1 MHGRLVGALAITAI
15 VTAIVTMVVWAQ
27 PAYAQTYPNKPVRL
41 LIAFPAGGSIDTL
54 GRILG
59 ARLSEE
65 WGQNVVVENRPG
77 AGGNLGAAAAA
88 QAVPDGYTLHLGAQ
102 TLAVNVT
109 IAPHQGFDPLRDLDP
124 IMLVATA
131 QDVLMVAPNASYR
144 TVQDLIADASA
155 RPDTLTYGSL
165 GPGSSAHLATVL
177 FAQVAGIKLR
187 HVPYPTGMSQA
198 VTDIMAGRISLW
210 LATLGGALGNVQ
222 AGNVRALAV
231 SGHARSPALP
241 EVPTFKEQG
250 VATEEESSWFAFFAP
265 KGTPREIVDK
275 VNRDVR
281 RILAQPDVRARGVTL
296 GYRFIGGSPGELA
309 TFLKTETAKWAKVAN
324 SADLA
329 AR

>member
-1 MHGRLVGALAITAI
+1 MHGRLVGALAIAATVITA
-15 VTAIVTMVVWAQ
+15 VWAQ
-27 PAYAQTYPNKPVRL
+27 QACAQSYPNKPVRL

-59 ARLSEE
+59 AKLSEE
-65 WGQNVVVENRPG
+65 WGQNVVIENRPG

-88 QAVPDGYTLHLGAQ
+88 QAAPDGYTLHLGAQ

-109 IAPHQGFDPLRDLDP
+109 IAPHQGFDPIRDLEP

-131 QDVLMVAPNASYR
+131 QDVLMVAPSAPYR
-144 TVQDLIADASA
+144 TVQDLIADARA
-155 RPDTLTYGSL
+155 RPDALTYASL

-198 VTDIMAGRISLW
+198 VTDIMTGRISLW

-222 AGNVRALAV
+222 AGKVRALAV
-231 SGHARSPALP
+231 SGHTRSEALP
-241 EVPTFKEQG
+241 DVATFKEQG
-250 VATEEESSWFAFFAP
+250 VAMEEEATWFAVFAP
-265 KGTPREIVDK
+265 KGTPREVIAK
-275 VNRDVR
+275 VNRDVA
-281 RILAQPDVRARGVTL
+281 RILAQPDIKARGITL
-296 GYRFIGGSPGELA
+296 GYRFIGGSPEELA
-309 TFLKTETAKWAKVAN
+309 SFLKNETAKWAEVAK
-324 SADLA
+324 SANLT